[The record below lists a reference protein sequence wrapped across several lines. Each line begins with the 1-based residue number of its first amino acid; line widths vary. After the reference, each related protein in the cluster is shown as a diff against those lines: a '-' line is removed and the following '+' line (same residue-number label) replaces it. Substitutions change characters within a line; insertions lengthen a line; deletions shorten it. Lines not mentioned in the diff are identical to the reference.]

1 MRLES
6 KIFLSGIV
14 FIPVGIIYG
23 FMTEWTEWVGFLAI
37 PLVGVM
43 AMFIGVY
50 LYKHSK
56 VIGERPED
64 REDGE
69 IAEKA
74 GPMGTFAPWSWWP
87 LILGAGAATCFAGMA
102 VGFWVV
108 FIGGGLVL
116 VALIGWVFE
125 HSRGD
130 WAH

>member
-1 MRLES
+1 
-6 KIFLSGIV
+6 
-14 FIPVGIIYG
+14 
-23 FMTEWTEWVGFLAI
+23 
-37 PLVGVM
+37 
-43 AMFIGVY
+43 
-50 LYKHSK
+50 
-56 VIGERPED
+56 
-64 REDGE
+64 
-69 IAEKA
+69 
-74 GPMGTFAPWSWWP
+74 MGTFAPWSWWP